1 MSGALLLLLAQPMR
15 VIASFIII
23 IKEVSKMRGL
33 LLLRQPLGCAL
44 RARSTF
50 NLGVLPDEAQ

>member
-1 MSGALLLLLAQPMR
+1 MLLLLAQPMR

-23 IKEVSKMRGL
+23 IKKVSKMRGL